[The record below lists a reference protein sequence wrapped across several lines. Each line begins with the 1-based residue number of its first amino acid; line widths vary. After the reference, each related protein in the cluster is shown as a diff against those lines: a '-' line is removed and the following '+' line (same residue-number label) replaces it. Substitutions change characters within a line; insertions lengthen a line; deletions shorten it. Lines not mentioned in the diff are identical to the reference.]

1 VPEHSLE
8 AYRLAIKLY
17 SHYIELDLALT
28 KDGAFVAMHDLLLDS
43 TIDVA
48 E

>member
-8 AYRLAIKLY
+8 AYRLASNLH

-28 KDGAFVAMHDLLLDS
+28 RDGVFVAMHDLLLDS
-43 TIDVA
+43 TTDVA